1 MKIPGTEREVTPGA
15 VWKTLTMAATVI
27 VAWVWIQSQ
36 FMEQSDFEAYAAGQ
50 TTQQTKNIR
59 AQIQMEIRWLQS
71 EKRRA
76 KKEGDQDKE
85 SRLADDIKNL
95 ERDLGDLTTTQ

>member
-1 MKIPGTEREVTPGA
+1 MKIPGTEKEVTQGA
-15 VWKTLTMAATVI
+15 VWKTLTMAATVV

-36 FMEQSDFEAYAAGQ
+36 FLEQSDFEAYAAGQ
-50 TTQQTKNIR
+50 TSQQTKNIR

-76 KKEGDQDKE
+76 KKEGNEDKE
-85 SRLADDIKNL
+85 AGLADAIKNL
-95 ERDLGDLTTTQ
+95 ERDLDDLTTTQ